1 MGYYLLVGSG
11 LGTLRAPILP
21 VLGPLARHSI
31 TAFLGPTMQLQVAL

>member
-31 TAFLGPTMQLQVAL
+31 TASLGPTMQLQEAM